1 MAALFHLHK
10 RKRFHLNLE
19 QFPHPKKWKKF
30 LDKVIYAAGIA
41 ASLLVIPQVVKIW
54 FNQDASGVSAF
65 SWTGFTV
72 LAVIWLIYGIAH
84 KEKPLI
90 VMYTGLIIFDGL
102 VALGAFI
109 YG

>member
-19 QFPHPKKWKKF
+19 PFPHPKKWKKI
-30 LDKVIYAAGIA
+30 LDKIIYAAGIA

-65 SWTGFTV
+65 SWTGFT
-72 LAVIWLIYGIAH
+72 LMA
-84 KEKPLI
+84 
-90 VMYTGLIIFDGL
+90 
-102 VALGAFI
+102 
-109 YG
+109 